1 MFNFSKKNNV
11 DEKEII
17 DIIKKIA
24 YMETDISI
32 LKSQYDRLLTR
43 TKVEE
48 MSQARATKKQDDINI
63 QKIIAEITTNPKMSL
78 QEIVANHPEIIR
90 KILKNI

>member
-17 DIIKKIA
+17 DIKKKIA

-48 MSQARATKKQDDINI
+48 MSQARAIKKQDDINI
-63 QKIIAEITTNPKMSL
+63 QKIISEITMNPKMSL
-78 QEIVANHPEIIR
+78 QDIVVKHPEII
-90 KILKNI
+90 KNIMKNI